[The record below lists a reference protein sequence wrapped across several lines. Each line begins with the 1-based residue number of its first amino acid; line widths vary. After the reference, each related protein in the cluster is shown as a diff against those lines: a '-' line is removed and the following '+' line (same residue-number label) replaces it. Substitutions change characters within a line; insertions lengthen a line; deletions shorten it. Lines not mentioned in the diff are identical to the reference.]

1 MTYTENTT
9 SSAPGSDPAFAPALT
24 VTAAMASRRSIRA
37 FQDTPVD
44 AAVLREILE
53 KAQRAPSGG
62 NVQPWHVAMV
72 TGDALRNLITA
83 VQQAMMAGGGIAD
96 GEYVIYPPDLPDPY
110 MARRYGVAHAMYDA
124 MGIERSDKMAR
135 NMAMAQ
141 NFTGFGAPVVA
152 FVHCPRFMG
161 PPQWADMG
169 IYLQSLMLLLREAGL
184 DSCPQEAWSIYGQQ
198 VRDVLTIGDDHIL
211 YAGLAI
217 GWRDTDAPVNNFPV
231 ARAPLDE
238 LVCWHGF

>member
-1 MTYTENTT
+1 MTYTEN
-9 SSAPGSDPAFAPALT
+9 AAAPALS
-24 VTAAMASRRSIRA
+24 VSAAMASRRSIRA
-37 FQDTPVD
+37 FQDAPVD
-44 AAVLREILE
+44 AALLREIMA

-62 NVQPWHVAMV
+62 NVQPWHVAVV
-72 TGDALRNLITA
+72 TGDALAKLINS
-83 VQQAMMAGGGIAD
+83 VQQAMMSGGGIAD
-96 GEYVIYPPDLPDPY
+96 GEYVIYPPGLPEPY

-124 MGIERSDKMAR
+124 MGIERSDRMAR

-184 DSCPQEAWSIYGQQ
+184 DSCPQEAWSIYGKQ
-198 VRDVLTIGDDHIL
+198 VRDALAIGDDHIV

-217 GWRDTDAPVNNFPV
+217 GWRDAAAPVNNFGV
-231 ARAPLDE
+231 DRAPLDE
-238 LVCWHGF
+238 VVAWYGFDAA

>member
-1 MTYTENTT
+1 MTYPDNT
-9 SSAPGSDPAFAPALT
+9 AAAALS
-24 VTAAMASRRSIRA
+24 VSAAMASRRSIRA
-37 FQDTPVD
+37 FQDVPVD
-44 AAVLREILE
+44 TALLRGIME

-72 TGDALRNLITA
+72 TGDALRKLISA
-83 VQQAMMAGGGIAD
+83 VQKVMMAGGGGIAD
-96 GEYVIYPPDLPDPY
+96 GEYVIYPPGLPEPY
-110 MARRYGVAHAMYDA
+110 MARRHGVAHAMYDA
-124 MGIERSDKMAR
+124 MGIERNDRTAR

-152 FVHCPRFMG
+152 FIHCPRFMG

-184 DSCPQEAWSIYGQQ
+184 DSCPQEAWSIYGKQ
-198 VRDVLTIGDDHIL
+198 VRDALAIGDDHIL

-217 GWRDTDAPVNNFPV
+217 GWRDAGAPVNNFAV
-231 ARAPLDE
+231 DRASLDE
-238 LVCWHGF
+238 VVGWHGFDAV